1 MSGTT
6 QLATVAALLATVFF
20 GVSMGALSSSRAHED
35 HHNFSAGEPG
45 DPRKPSRTIRVIMFD
60 DGTETNMKFEPAL
73 ISVRKGEQIRFI
85 MENSGTEGHEFILA
99 TAPENRKHAE
109 VMRTFPEMQ
118 HHDPNG
124 KRVPAAESDELIWK
138 FTKSGEFEF
147 ACLIPGHYE
156 AGMHG
161 TIIVK

>member
-1 MSGTT
+1 MSLSWR
-6 QLATVAALLATVFF
+6 QLPKIASTL
-20 GVSMGALSSSRAHED
+20 
-35 HHNFSAGEPG
+35 N
-45 DPRKPSRTIRVIMFD
+45 I
-60 DGTETNMKFEPAL
+60 
-73 ISVRKGEQIRFI
+73 
-85 MENSGTEGHEFILA
+85 
-99 TAPENRKHAE
+99 
-109 VMRTFPEMQ
+109 MRTFPEMQ

-124 KRVPAAESDELIWK
+124 KRVPTAESDALIWK